1 MTGKFESK
9 SEKFLVITDVDGT
22 LLPDATACVPQLNR
36 EAAQEIV
43 RTGFL
48 TIATG
53 RSCGAAREVYR
64 AINGNVPAIL
74 YNGSCIYDY
83 ANEETLFERCHP
95 EHTADLILQVMGK
108 YKDCGI
114 LFSDV
119 KDEYVVRED
128 KYIAGYF
135 ERVKITE
142 SNAKPQ
148 DCTRMLRVLV
158 SCDEEK
164 QDEIYEFL
172 CGVIGEELEVTKS
185 ARYFIEILPKGV
197 SKGAAL
203 LKLIELIEV
212 PMHNV
217 FAIGDYYNDLEMLT
231 VAGHP
236 ITVLSAPDDIKNV
249 CKHVVHDPADGS
261 LMDVLSILKGACC

>member
-1 MTGKFESK
+1 MAGK

-22 LLPDATACVPQLNR
+22 LLPDATMCVPQINLK
-36 EAAQEIV
+36 AVQEIA

-53 RSCGAAREVYR
+53 RSCGAAREVYK
-64 AINGNVPAIL
+64 AINSNVPAIL

-83 ANEETLFERCHP
+83 ANEKTLFEWCHIGF
-95 EHTADLILQVMGK
+95 TVDLLSQVMEK
-108 YKDCGI
+108 YRDCGV

-119 KDEYVVRED
+119 KDEYVVRKD

-135 ERVKITE
+135 EKVNITG
-142 SNAKPQ
+142 STAKPQ
-148 DCTRMLRVLV
+148 DCTRMLRVLI

-164 QDEIYEFL
+164 QDEIYELL
-172 CGVIGEELEVTKS
+172 CGVSGEELEVTKS

-203 LKLIELIEV
+203 LKLVELIGI
-212 PMHNV
+212 PLHNV
-217 FAIGDYYNDLEMLT
+217 FAIGDYYNDFEMLT

-236 ITVLSAPDDIKNV
+236 ITVLSAPEDIKGI
-249 CKHVVHDPADGS
+249 CKHVVRDPADGS
-261 LMDVLSILKGACC
+261 LMDVFGILKGACR